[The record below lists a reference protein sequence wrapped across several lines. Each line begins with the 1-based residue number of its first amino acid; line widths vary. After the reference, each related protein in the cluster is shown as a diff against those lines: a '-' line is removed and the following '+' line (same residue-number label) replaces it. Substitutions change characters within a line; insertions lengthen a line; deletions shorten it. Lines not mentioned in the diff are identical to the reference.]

1 MASRHK
7 HNHKVILMKDDMTK
21 ILLDEN
27 DVPRNFYNILP
38 DLPHALSPPLHP
50 GTKQP
55 ASASDFEAIFPK
67 EIIRQE
73 MSPERFIP
81 IPDEVRTALL
91 AAGRPTPLFRAR
103 RLEKYLKTPAKI
115 YFKHEGLNPCGSH
128 KPNTAIAQT
137 YYNMKEGVEK
147 LVTETGAGQWGTA
160 LAYST
165 MLFGMKCE
173 VFMVKVSFDQKPYRK
188 VIIETY
194 GAKVH
199 ASPSAH
205 TSYGKKVLSEKPDH
219 TGSLGIA
226 ISEAI
231 ETVVTDKTG
240 KSKYA
245 LGSVLNH
252 VMLHQSVIGQEVR
265 SQLAMADEKPDYV
278 IGCIGGGS
286 NFAGISFPLIYD
298 KMKGKNS
305 AEFIAVEPATCPSI
319 TKGKYCYDFGDT
331 AGMTPLLKMYSL
343 GKDYVPS
350 ATHAGG
356 LRYHGMAPTV
366 SALASEGM
374 VKAVSYEQ
382 HEVFEAAMTFARTEG
397 VIAAPE
403 SAHAIKAAIDTAL
416 LCKKKNEAKTIVFN
430 LSGHGLLDLGGY
442 QQYLAGK
449 I

>member
-1 MASRHK
+1 
-7 HNHKVILMKDDMTK
+7 MKGAMTK
-21 ILLDEN
+21 IVLDEN
-27 DVPRNFYNILP
+27 EVPKDFYNILP
-38 DLPHALSPPLHP
+38 DLPTPLAPPLHP
-50 GTKQP
+50 GTRQP
-55 ASASDFEAIFPK
+55 ASPSDFEAIFPK

-73 MSPERFIP
+73 MSPDRFIP
-81 IPDEVRTALL
+81 IPSEVRDALL
-91 AAGRPTPLFRAR
+91 ASGRPSPLFRAH

-128 KPNTAIAQT
+128 KPNTAIAQA
-137 YYNMKEGVEK
+137 YYNMKEGAEK
-147 LVTETGAGQWGTA
+147 LYTETGAGQWGTA
-160 LAYST
+160 LSYAT

-188 VIIETY
+188 MIIETY
-194 GAKVH
+194 GATVH
-199 ASPSAH
+199 ASPSRH
-205 TSYGKKVLSEKPDH
+205 TEYGKKVLGEKPDH

-231 ETVVTDKTG
+231 EAVVTDRTK
-240 KSKYA
+240 KSKYS

-252 VMLHQSVIGQEVR
+252 VMLHQTVIGQEVR
-265 SQLAMADEKPDYV
+265 AQLAKAEETPDYV

-305 AEFIAVEPATCPSI
+305 AEFIAVEPSSCPST
-319 TKGKYCYDFGDT
+319 TKGEYRYDFGDT
-331 AGMTPLLKMYSL
+331 AGMTPLLKMYTL

-350 ATHAGG
+350 AIHAGG

-366 SALASEGM
+366 SSL
-374 VKAVSYEQ
+374 VKDGLVRPVSYDQ
-382 HEVFEAAMTFARTEG
+382 HEVFEAAVTFARTEG

-403 SAHAIKAAIDTAL
+403 SSHAIKAAIDVAL
-416 LCKKKNEAKTIVFN
+416 ECKKKNEEKTIVFN
-430 LSGHGLLDLGGY
+430 LSGHGLLDLYGY
-442 QQYLAGK
+442 QQYLEGK